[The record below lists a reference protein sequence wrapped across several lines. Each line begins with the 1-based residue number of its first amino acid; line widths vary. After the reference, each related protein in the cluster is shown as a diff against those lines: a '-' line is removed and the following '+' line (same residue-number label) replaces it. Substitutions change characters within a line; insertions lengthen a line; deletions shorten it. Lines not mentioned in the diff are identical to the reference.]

1 MLAKEIKLANI
12 KKQKDVI
19 EAGLR
24 ELLSNPR
31 GRLEF
36 KFVGDV
42 CQEVVSWFEAEGINV
57 RRVTVPEL
65 IAKNDGLPTW
75 IFSAVDV
82 EISEE
87 EWNVEEKRRIC
98 VDKIFH

>member
-24 ELLSNPR
+24 ELLSNPI

-42 CQEVVSWFEAEGINV
+42 CPEVVSWFEAEGINA
-57 RRVTVPEL
+57 RKVTVPEL

-75 IFSAVDV
+75 IFSAVAV
-82 EISEE
+82 EIPEE
-87 EWNVEEKRRIC
+87 EWNIKEKESIC